1 MVFQLKYHDSGR
13 EANVH
18 PHVGQWNMIDKVKYQ
33 IFLSMFKYKV
43 SRKNVDFYV
52 FYFSSSHGSVGIRKH
67 KDYLGSDLMLLLP
80 KSYPSLIFVV
90 FLTCIAAKHLKF
102 CIVEIYSLS
111 FCFLMCTLW
120 IMPLVVKFFTA

>member
-52 FYFSSSHGSVGIRKH
+52 FYFSSSQRSVGIRKH

-80 KSYPSLIFVV
+80 KSYPSLISVV
-90 FLTCIAAKHLKF
+90 FLTCIAAKH
-102 CIVEIYSLS
+102 
-111 FCFLMCTLW
+111 
-120 IMPLVVKFFTA
+120 

>member
-80 KSYPSLIFVV
+80 KSYPSLIYVV
-90 FLTCIAAKHLKF
+90 FLTGIASKH
-102 CIVEIYSLS
+102 
-111 FCFLMCTLW
+111 
-120 IMPLVVKFFTA
+120 

>member
-52 FYFSSSHGSVGIRKH
+52 FFFLVLMDQSVSGSIR
-67 KDYLGSDLMLLLP
+67 
-80 KSYPSLIFVV
+80 ITWEV
-90 FLTCIAAKHLKF
+90 I
-102 CIVEIYSLS
+102 
-111 FCFLMCTLW
+111 
-120 IMPLVVKFFTA
+120 